1 MTPELLQLMASATTL
16 GFCRDARDAE
26 AVAVAE
32 WFMARARRA
41 FLASERVS

>member
-1 MTPELLQLMASATTL
+1 MSAELYQLMASATTL

-26 AVAVAE
+26 AVAVAQ

-41 FLASERVS
+41 FLASEVPS